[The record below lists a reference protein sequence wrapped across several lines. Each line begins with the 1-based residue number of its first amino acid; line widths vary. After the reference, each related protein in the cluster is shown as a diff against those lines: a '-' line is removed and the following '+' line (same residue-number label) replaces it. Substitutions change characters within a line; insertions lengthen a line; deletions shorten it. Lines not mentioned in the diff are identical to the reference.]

1 MRPKSLAMK
10 TVDWP
15 CASAPSIHYSAR
27 GESVRARARDVGRSE
42 QRVRSEACGQETR
55 GLERA
60 VLAERGKRSFCLCG
74 WFDASDGNGASE
86 RPKQS
91 ITEKK
96 T

>member
-1 MRPKSLAMK
+1 
-10 TVDWP
+10 
-15 CASAPSIHYSAR
+15 
-27 GESVRARARDVGRSE
+27 VGGSE
-42 QRVRSEACGQETR
+42 QRVRSEVCGQEMC

-60 VLAERGKRSFCLCG
+60 VLAERGKQSFCLCG
-74 WFDASDGNGASE
+74 WFNMSDGNRASE